1 MLMLPAPG
9 SPRSLACYCSIL
21 PAHGYYEH
29 KAQPVWIEY
38 HFDKGGKRV
47 GGIYPR
53 SCPKWTCSVTLIA
66 SLILARNMLLWWV
79 CLLVHL
85 NLHLHVQSG
94 GSGEIGASL
103 ACFYHEL
110 KVIDPGRRSA
120 LRLQK
125 WLSHRTLTGYTT
137 SPLFNFLSTCF
148 SSERFKKGQSPN
160 WWRISRKS
168 ESESVSRSIVFDSWQ
183 LHGL

>member
-9 SPRSLACYCSIL
+9 PPRSLACYCSIL
-21 PAHGYYEH
+21 PTHGYCDH

-38 HFDKGGKRV
+38 HFDKAWKRV

-94 GSGEIGASL
+94 GSGRQKEGTSLASL
-103 ACFYHEL
+103 LPWAQGHRPRV
-110 KVIDPGRRSA
+110 KVSTEISKVFSLD
-120 LRLQK
+120 
-125 WLSHRTLTGYTT
+125 TNMVYYI
-137 SPLFNFLSTCF
+137 SPLQLLEYRFFFREIQEGSIPKLMENFSK
-148 SSERFKKGQSPN
+148 EWK
-160 WWRISRKS
+160 RKC
-168 ESESVSRSIVFDSWQ
+168 
-183 LHGL
+183 

>member
-38 HFDKGGKRV
+38 HFDKGWKRV

-53 SCPKWTCSVTLIA
+53 SCPKWTCLVTLIA

-94 GSGEIGASL
+94 GSREI
-103 ACFYHEL
+103 E
-110 KVIDPGRRSA
+110 GRRITSMF
-120 LRLQK
+120 LPWTQG
-125 WLSHRTLTGYTT
+125 HRPRVTVSTETSKVTFSLNTNRVYYI
-137 SPLFNFLSTCF
+137 SPLQLLEHMFFFREIQEGSVPKLTENFK
-148 SSERFKKGQSPN
+148 EE
-160 WWRISRKS
+160 WRRKC
-168 ESESVSRSIVFDSWQ
+168 
-183 LHGL
+183 